1 MDTEL
6 IDYQKHYLTF
16 FPFDGIIIA
25 RHEWIVNRDNQI
37 YFHKLDILKLM
48 HPIVAQ
54 T

>member
-1 MDTEL
+1 METKL

-25 RHEWIVNRDNQI
+25 HHGRIVNRDNQI

-48 HPIVAQ
+48 RFLAAQ